1 MGKLVISMEAY
12 PDLKSDSAMVQ
23 AQKTY
28 NEVEAQIAAA
38 RRFYNSA
45 LSDLNNSIE
54 IFPGN
59 LLAPL
64 ANSRVMP
71 FYEGDTTSRGPVDA
85 AKLLG

>member
-1 MGKLVISMEAY
+1 M
-12 PDLKSDSAMVQ
+12 
-23 AQKTY
+23 
-28 NEVEAQIAAA
+28 EAQIAAA

-45 LSDLNNSIE
+45 VSDLNNSIE

-71 FYEGDTTSRGPVDA
+71 IYEGDATSREPVDA
-85 AKLLG
+85 VKLLG